1 IGVVLIVLVLLATA
15 WHRSRDVHTG
25 ADFLVAGRKLT
36 WPVLVFTLLVSCGND
51 APPPKSAAPQLAK
64 ELVFYD
70 WVGDMPQSVLD
81 AFAAEHGVS
90 VRYESYKNQ
99 EEAIENMQAGKVYD
113 VVVLSNERVPQMV
126 SSGFLAPINYQ
137 NVPNFKNIQANFR
150 DLAYD
155 PGNKFSIPFNW
166 GTIGMVIR
174 GDLVSQPIASWAD
187 LWELELP
194 GKIGIW
200 AVERELIGCALK
212 SLGYS
217 ANTEDPKQLD
227 AALDRLL
234 QLKEKSEFLDLDLSD
249 SSGPLLKGDFVVTV
263 AYALDTI
270 KARKENPAVTYV
282 LPREGTMLWGDNF
295 VIPAN
300 SPSKVTAEVFL
311 NFLLRPEINARIAN
325 ENFYATPNGAARS
338 HIVPEVLND
347 PVIFPPDEAIRN
359 AEIILPLSAEG
370 QRLYDEMWNRFLDM
384 TQPEGR

>member
-1 IGVVLIVLVLLATA
+1 MPLFV
-15 WHRSRDVHTG
+15 
-25 ADFLVAGRKLT
+25 
-36 WPVLVFTLLVSCGND
+36 VLVFTLLVSCGNE

-249 SSGPLLKGDFVVTV
+249 SSGPLLKGDFVITV

-311 NFLLRPEINARIAN
+311 NFLLRPEINARVAN

-370 QRLYDEMWNRFLDM
+370 QRLYDEIWKRFLDM
-384 TQPEGR
+384 TQVEAK